1 MAASIGGSSGQ
12 ASNASN
18 NTSSVTGY
26 GSITITAGSFSGQQS
41 YGYVTIGG
49 ATYTVVGPTAMSA
62 GQTWNWDA
70 TRGYTHDIN
79 GYRGNVD
86 VSVEFF
92 IDGSGQ
98 QYHGRSTGAGTQG
111 AINHDRKPAAVT
123 GTAATVNADKSVT
136 VTFAGGA
143 SPGGD
148 PALSSTYNLQYS
160 KNGGTFSAATTGGSP
175 RVITGLDPGA
185 SYVFRVYATNQSND
199 GAGAASDST
208 SLFLPS
214 GGKIWNGSAYVS
226 AQTAKIYNG
235 SSWVPI
241 VTAKVY
247 DGTTWKNMF

>member
-1 MAASIGGSSGQ
+1 MAADIGGSSGQ
-12 ASNASN
+12 SGNASN

-26 GSITITAGSFSGQQS
+26 GSITITVGAFSGQQS
-41 YGYVTIGG
+41 YGYVYFNGVKH
-49 ATYTVVGPTAMSA
+49 TVTGPTAMNQ
-62 GQTWNWDA
+62 GDTWNWNA

-123 GTAATVNADKSVT
+123 GTTATVNADKSVT
-136 VTFAGGA
+136 VTFSGGA

-160 KNGGTFSAATTGGSP
+160 KNGGDFSTATTGGSP

-185 SYVFRVYATNQSND
+185 NYVFRAFATNQSND
-199 GAGAASDST
+199 GAGAYADSASI
-208 SLFLPS
+208 FLPS
-214 GGKIWNGSAYVS
+214 GGKIWNGSAWVPS
-226 AQTAKIYNG
+226 ATAKIYNG
-235 SSWVPI
+235 SAWVPI

-247 DGTTWKNMF
+247 NGTAWVNLS